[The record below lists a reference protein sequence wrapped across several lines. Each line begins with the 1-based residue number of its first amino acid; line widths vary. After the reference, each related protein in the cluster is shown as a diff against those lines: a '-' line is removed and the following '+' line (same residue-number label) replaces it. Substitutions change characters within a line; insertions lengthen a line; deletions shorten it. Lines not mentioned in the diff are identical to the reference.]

1 MTPDTQFWWS
11 WWVAAAAAFGTIA
24 TVIVALFGQAFRT
37 KFFPPR
43 LALRLVMP
51 EGEKAKVR
59 LEWYEHDVPGVAQS
73 RWEDARYYHLRVSNE
88 RRWSPAN
95 NVQVFLMRME
105 EPGPDGDLQLKW
117 TGEVP
122 MRWRHQEVFPPTRPI
137 GPSADCDLCSVVKD
151 KWLELLPL
159 VAPYNLDIKRREE
172 CLVVL
177 SLQARGNEA
186 DSPILRVRVSWDGGW
201 EDGAQE
207 MKRHLVVKVLDSQ
220 EA

>member
-1 MTPDTQFWWS
+1 MA
-11 WWVAAAAAFGTIA
+11 VAAAFGTIA

-43 LALRLVMP
+43 LTLQLLAA

-59 LEWYEHDVPGVAQS
+59 LAWLEQGVPKE
-73 RWEDARYYHLRVSNE
+73 RWEDARYYHLQVSNK
-88 RRWSPAN
+88 RRWSPAS
-95 NVQVFLMRME
+95 NVQVFLMRVE
-105 EPGPDGDLQLKW
+105 EPGPDGDLQLRW
-117 TGEVP
+117 TGDIP

-137 GPSADCDLCSVVKD
+137 GPSADSDLCSVVKG

-159 VAPYNLDIKRREE
+159 VAPFNLEIKRREK

-186 DSPILRVRVSWDGGW
+186 DSPILRVQISWDGGW

-220 EA
+220 QA